1 MERSSPLLLR
11 TRHGRYEEDT
21 ELRGGTLNWT
31 EALLSTGNTG
41 MLPMDSFFGWMF
53 QAGGLSSASATAV
66 F

>member
-11 TRHGRYEEDT
+11 AEHSRNEEDT

-31 EALLSTGNTG
+31 EVLLSTGNSG
-41 MLPMDSFFGWMF
+41 MLPMDFSFGWMF
-53 QAGGLSSASATAV
+53 QAGGLSLAYATPI